1 MLFKLKELSDL
12 YADACV
18 RDESGQLMFLSLY
31 GRDTAIQQLLA
42 AFTLKVTEGGLSA
55 FHLQDPD
62 GQAHVVYVGN
72 AERLE
77 KFTGKLPRDNL
88 FGNLAH
94 VWLYDLALIRPDRSN
109 RVAWV
114 LVDSVQHASNALEV
128 IWDRAWDLYKLLSPV
143 PLLDTWQH
151 AVLSR
156 TGGDVVTLLRETAY
170 PPLGRIDAARISL
183 PESFPETVSGMVKVG
198 ELTLVNQALENLA
211 LAA

>member
-62 GQAHVVYVGN
+62 GQAQVVYVGN
-72 AERLE
+72 TDRLE

-94 VWLYDLALIRPDRSN
+94 VWLYDPALIRPDRSN
-109 RVAWV
+109 RVAWI
-114 LVDSVQHASNALEV
+114 LVDGVHDESSPLEV
-128 IWDRAWDLYKLLSPV
+128 IWDRAWELYKLLSPV
-143 PLLDTWQH
+143 PLLDAWQQ

-156 TGGDVVTLLRETAY
+156 TGGEVVTLMGETLY
-170 PPLGRIDAARISL
+170 PPLGRVGAARVSL
-183 PESFPETVSGMVKVG
+183 PESFPEVISGMVKAG
-198 ELTLVNQALENLA
+198 DLALEQ
-211 LAA
+211 LAAAA